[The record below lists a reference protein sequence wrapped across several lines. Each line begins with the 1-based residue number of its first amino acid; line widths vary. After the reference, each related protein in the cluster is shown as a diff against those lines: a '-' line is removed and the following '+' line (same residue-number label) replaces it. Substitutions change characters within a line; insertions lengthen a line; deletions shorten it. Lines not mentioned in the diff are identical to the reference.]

1 MNNLSLFR
9 IIAQAVHRQC
19 ERCGEYQDRVDRLH
33 LCGCVEQM
41 NLCRAC
47 LSLCN
52 GDEVCG
58 ENWRT
63 ITSA

>member
-1 MNNLSLFR
+1 MINDAPLLH

-19 ERCGEYQDRVDRLH
+19 ERCGEYQDRADRLH

-47 LSLCN
+47 LLLCN
-52 GDEVCG
+52 GNEACG

-63 ITSA
+63 MAA